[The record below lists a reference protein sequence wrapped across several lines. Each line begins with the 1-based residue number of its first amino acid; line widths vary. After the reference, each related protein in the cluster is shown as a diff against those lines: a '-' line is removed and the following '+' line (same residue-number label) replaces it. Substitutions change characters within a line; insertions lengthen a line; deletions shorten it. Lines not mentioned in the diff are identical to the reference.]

1 VDNFTGLTTSYPS
14 SPSSSSVCV
23 APVTNFRAVGSEP
36 SDCFITC
43 EFVTVQDILNN
54 FHPRNT
60 RSPPEVSS
68 SLRVVTNLESACH
81 LGLCTVIH
89 SGGVPKQG
97 LTQCLNDF
105 SECMQDDWFSVVLH
119 HWRQSWKWYY
129 LIQWVSII
137 HSWVCRYSPSLAKIF
152 VTRTLTRDLFAV
164 TSLSVYSVWAY

>member
-1 VDNFTGLTTSYPS
+1 MDNFTGLTTSYPS

-97 LTQCLNDF
+97 QTQCLNDF
-105 SECMQDDWFSVVLH
+105 SECRMIGSPLYFIIGDKVVLFNSMSLH
-119 HWRQSWKWYY
+119 HKLFMGMSLLPFPGQNFCDKNADARS
-129 LIQWVSII
+129 
-137 HSWVCRYSPSLAKIF
+137 VCGN
-152 VTRTLTRDLFAV
+152 
-164 TSLSVYSVWAY
+164 